1 VSAGCS
7 SADDLVALFE
17 DRIDEVETACGRAD
31 FVELH
36 HNELIIRG
44 SWHAPTRPAIG
55 AVTMIGRGR

>member
-1 VSAGCS
+1 VTLLSGHSLSARSNSSAVSAGCS

-31 FVELH
+31 FEELH

-44 SWHAPTRPAIG
+44 S
-55 AVTMIGRGR
+55 